1 MSSKPF
7 AYNPSNS
14 VISGVTNVGNISIGT
29 SGQDYSAN
37 PGGLTWWM
45 GPNESTG
52 YVIGLQVAGENQPT
66 PVGGVG
72 NVQFWQTPDFSDLSF
87 LSLVNY
93 IKRDFGGVADLATA
107 ADAADWLSSNG
118 YYTTWTPP
126 TTTTTTA
133 APTTT
138 TTTAA
143 PTTTT
148 TTAAPS
154 GLVTSG
160 LIFNLQT
167 APSSGTTWTDAS
179 GNGYNA
185 NLAGTP
191 TYVSN
196 NGGGIRLNNS
206 GPNGFGNDYISVP
219 YNISSNTVTVEVVA
233 SFNPNGFWATIWG
246 NESWSAGRG
255 YLAYVAPATS
265 INFGRPG
272 LQTSETITASNAIR
286 HWIFVINGTQ
296 ASLFLNG
303 SQVGTADDIGNQ
315 TLFATSEFYFGAR
328 HVNNGIGPADRLNNT
343 NSALYPVFYQMRVYN
358 RALSGLEVSTNFN
371 AIKSTYGL

>member
-29 SGQDYSAN
+29 SGQDYSAK

-52 YVIGLQVAGENQPT
+52 YVIGLQVAGGNQST

-93 IKRDFGGVADLATA
+93 IKRDFGGVADLATS
-107 ADAADWLSSNG
+107 ADAANWLSSNG
-118 YYTTWTPP
+118 YYTTWTP
-126 TTTTTTA
+126 
-133 APTTT
+133 PTTT

-185 NLAGTP
+185 TLAGTP

-219 YNISSNTVTVEVVA
+219 YNIASNTVTVEVVA
-233 SFNPNGFWATIWG
+233 SFNPNGFWGTIWG

-272 LQTSETITASNAIR
+272 LQTSDTITASNAIR
-286 HWIFVINGTQ
+286 HWIFVIDGTQ

-303 SQVGTADDIGNQ
+303 SQVGTTDNIGNQ

-328 HVNNGIGPADRLNNT
+328 HVNNGIGPADRLNSTISENQ
-343 NSALYPVFYQMRVYN
+343 PVFYQMRLYS
-358 RALSGLEVSTNFN
+358 RALSGSEITANFN
-371 AIKSTYGL
+371 SIRGTYGL